1 MAKSVVKLSVPAEP
15 RFARSIRMLAAN
27 LAVVAGLS
35 IDDVEDV
42 RMAAEE
48 GFVYA
53 SATTDDVLEVAF
65 GVEEGEVEMTF
76 SLGGREP
83 KAEQYAPGSFSYAEL
98 ILAAVSDEYE
108 VDDAA
113 GTLRV
118 TKRTFADDELG
129 ASSELV

>member
-1 MAKSVVKLSVPAEP
+1 MAKSIVTLNMPAEP
-15 RFARSIRMLAAN
+15 QFARSMRMLAAN

-53 SATTDDVLEVAF
+53 SATTDDAIDVVF
-65 GVEEGEVEMTF
+65 GVEEGEVEMNF
-76 SLGGREP
+76 GLGDREP
-83 KAEQYAPGSFSYAEL
+83 VAEQYAPGSFSYAEL

-108 VDDAA
+108 MDEE
-113 GTLRV
+113 GNRLRV
-118 TKRTFADDELG
+118 VKRMGVAGELD
-129 ASSELV
+129 

>member
-1 MAKSVVKLSVPAEP
+1 MTKSIVKLSVPAEP

-53 SATTDDVLEVAF
+53 SATTDDALEVTF
-65 GVEEGEVEMTF
+65 GVSEGEVDMAF
-76 SLGGREP
+76 SLGDREP
-83 KAEQYAPGSFSYAEL
+83 QAEQYAPGSFSYVEL

-108 VDDAA
+108 VDDEA

-118 TKRTFADDELG
+118 TKRTLTDDELG
-129 ASSELV
+129 VDSELV

>member
-1 MAKSVVKLSVPAEP
+1 MAKSIVKLSMPAEP

-53 SATTDDVLEVAF
+53 SATTDDALDVVF
-65 GVEEGEVEMTF
+65 GVDEGEVEMTF
-76 SLGGREP
+76 GLGDREP
-83 KAEQYAPGSFSYAEL
+83 KAEQFAQGSFSYAEL

-108 VDDAA
+108 VDDEAS
-113 GTLRV
+113 TLRV
-118 TKRTFADDELG
+118 VKRAFADDDLG
-129 ASSELV
+129 DSCELV